1 MKRILILIF
10 AGLFFCSLNAQAA
23 ELKIGYV
30 DLQKALN
37 MSSAGKDAKEK
48 IGQKVKTYEGTFQ
61 DKQKELKALKDELDK
76 QTMLLSDDARSAK
89 EREYQQKLKDFQ
101 RMTKDAEDELKQQDA
116 DFTRGI
122 LQDLLKVVKEY
133 GKKEG
138 YTVIFEPSESSLL
151 YADESID
158 LTEKVIQLYDA
169 EAGKSK

>member
-1 MKRILILIF
+1 MKRILVLVL
-10 AGLFFCSLNAQAA
+10 AGLFFLGFTAQAA

-37 MSSAGKDAKEK
+37 MSAAGKAAKDK
-48 IGQKVKTYEGTFQ
+48 IGQKVKEYEGTFQ
-61 DKQKELKALKDELDK
+61 GKQKELKTLKDELEK
-76 QTMLLSDDARSAK
+76 QAMLLSEDARSTK

-122 LQDLLKVVKEY
+122 LEELLKVVKDL
-133 GKKEG
+133 GKSEG

-151 YADESID
+151 FADESID
-158 LTEKVIQLYDA
+158 LTDKVIQAYD
-169 EAGKSK
+169 SKAQKK